1 MIRRL
6 TVFVFLLLAACSST
20 TTPPTPPPAP
30 TLGTTIVD
38 RMGRAGVNTA
48 LTDPFDTLGTASPP
62 LTENAAKDL
71 YNSIS
76 TPSQWSTNFKS
87 WIEGNLAILD
97 GLDGVCGNQFIFGF
111 MGTSAYATLAG
122 VLVDDQLYLNTASG
136 TCSTYLGVEA
146 NYVGAIPNSDCGGR
160 TPLENTID
168 ETYSLLAV
176 GAPSGVTSGITSS
189 ATATASLTA
198 FPFLQPPP
206 N

>member
-1 MIRRL
+1 MTRTL
-6 TVFVFLLLAACSST
+6 TVFGLLVLAACSSS
-20 TTPPTPPPAP
+20 TTPSTPPPAP

-48 LTDPFDTLGTASPP
+48 LTDPFDTLEPTY
-62 LTENAAKDL
+62 TEGAAKDA
-71 YNSIS
+71 YNLVSS
-76 TPSQWSTNFKS
+76 PSEWSTSFKS

-111 MGTSAYATLAG
+111 MGSSAYSTLASG
-122 VLVDDQLYLNTASG
+122 LVDDQLYLNTASG

-146 NYVGAIPNSDCGGR
+146 NYVGAIPNHDCGGR

-168 ETYSLLAV
+168 ETYSLLAI
-176 GAPSGVTSGITSS
+176 GAPSGVTNGITSS
-189 ATATASLTA
+189 ATASASLTT
-198 FPFLQPPP
+198 FPFLPPPP